1 MFGVGFYQG
10 YRQADERIRTRRA
23 KVNQAFQQWKA
34 DNPYATAAD
43 FQNAVRAI
51 GGGDFTV
58 ATALP
63 GQQAIQRMAADNQR
77 KKQEAEQAK
86 QFEAMER
93 KLRYQNSLTSAVSNA
108 VQLMGDKADAAT
120 IANQLGIPVEQV
132 APAVERAKAQAAQAE
147 NDRQRKLFNEG
158 IAYQNTLAQQALNAG
173 LRGDDFDT
181 FISQGMNEYSRRT
194 GLTLS
199 SGTVGGEPSSEQ
211 AAMTA
216 NASRYRML
224 ADAAEENDATQAYN
238 TLIQL
243 SNTPAFKAQVL
254 EDPTAA
260 IDSLITS
267 AQLDLSDNV
276 LAMARAKLE
285 TSVGEKAKAWRQ
297 EKHDAA
303 VATITPVYEAALAE
317 DPNSIVDQTSVDAV
331 VREQIIQQ
339 NPDLSAAA
347 VDAALAEVKGNAQGA
362 LELKYNQTYQ
372 NPEQALGTQIASK
385 KQAADSIVE
394 GMMGKQTSQGFPLV
408 GNNIFNVNMGEAAII
423 SDALSNLA
431 YADTAEGMDIASEMA
446 KFIIDQKSEGKGTPN
461 ANALIAHIN
470 ENRNIRLQRFDE
482 YLQDMQA
489 VFIEEINHEFTSTDE
504 LIAND
509 KAAVAEDD
517 AAFILRK
524 KEGDVKVDI
533 TEDAIRATADIGKK
547 TDRQAALRDVEQA
560 LQLELAGARAHLEAF
575 INNAMSIANM
585 TGVDP
590 QYRMA
595 YGVELDRQAYAGAVA
610 ERIADLEKRLSLIP
624 SLKANNSDTAND
636 GGMDVERWFPTD
648 ESISAP
654 GAPPN
659 QVEIPGV
666 PNQIVGFMN
675 VGGGNRKPGRDVS
688 FSEVLSA
695 TPEQRQHFEYS
706 LVDTF
711 AANPAIGN
719 VFPAIY
725 SAVVND
731 GVPDQRVVQA
741 IARGLEAYDYFHG
754 NAPRGR
760 SQPTT
765 VNQYKALLDE
775 LMPGLADSA
784 KEGAG
789 WLPGQARDEHAQ
801 QFALSWFAHS
811 LAGMDE
817 AARKQ
822 LMREFTGVLSQLKSD
837 AVAASGRAF
846 GNNYTNED
854 GSGQKIILDLPRLRE
869 IAF

>member
-1 MFGVGFYQG
+1 MFGVGFTRG
-10 YRQADERIRTRRA
+10 FNRSEERINNRRA
-23 KVNQAFQQWKA
+23 KVFQAFQQWKQ

-43 FQNAVRAI
+43 FQNAVRSI
-51 GGGDFTV
+51 GGGDLTV
-58 ATALP
+58 VGTLP

-77 KKQEAEQAK
+77 KKQEAERAK

-93 KLRYQNSLTSAVSNA
+93 KLRYQNSLTSAVGNA

-158 IAYQNTLAQQALNAG
+158 LAYQDRLAQQALNAG
-173 LRGDDFDT
+173 MRGDDFDT

-224 ADAAEENDATQAYN
+224 ADAAEEKDATLAYN

-276 LAMARAKLE
+276 LAMARTKLE

-317 DPNSIVDQTSVDAV
+317 DPNSIVDQTSVDAF

-347 VDAALAEVKGNAQGA
+347 VDAALAEVKGNAQGM
-362 LELKYNQTYQ
+362 LELEYNQTYQ

-385 KQAADSIVE
+385 KQAAAKVVE
-394 GMMGKQTSQGFPLV
+394 DMMGKLTSQGLPLV

-431 YADTAEGMDIASEMA
+431 YADTAEGMTIASEMA

-470 ENRNIRLQRFDE
+470 ENRDIRLQRFDE

-509 KAAVAEDD
+509 KAAVAEAD
-517 AAFILRK
+517 ATFILRK
-524 KEGDVKVDI
+524 KGGDVEVDI

-560 LQLELAGARAHLEAF
+560 LQLELAGARAHLDAF
-575 INNAMSIANM
+575 MANAMSIANM

-595 YGVELDRQAYAGAVA
+595 YGAELDRQAYAGAVA
-610 ERIADLEKRLSLIP
+610 ERIADLEKRLDKIP
-624 SLKANNSDTAND
+624 QAMANNSDTAND
-636 GGMDVERWFPTD
+636 GGMDIERWFPTD
-648 ESISAP
+648 ENIKS
-654 GAPPN
+654 
-659 QVEIPGV
+659 PGV

-675 VGGGNRKPGRDVS
+675 VGGSNRKPGRDVS

-695 TPEQRQHFEYS
+695 TKDQRQHFEYS

-760 SQPTT
+760 SQPAT

-811 LAGMDE
+811 LGGMDE
-817 AARKQ
+817 ATRKQ
-822 LMREFTGVLSQLKSD
+822 LVREFTGVLSQLKSD
-837 AVAASGRAF
+837 AVAPSGRAF
-846 GNNYTNED
+846 GNNYTRED

>member
-1 MFGVGFYQG
+1 MFGVGFTRG
-10 YRQADERIRTRRA
+10 FNRSEERINNRRA
-23 KVNQAFQQWKA
+23 KVFQAFQQWKQ

-43 FQNAVRAI
+43 FQNAVRSI
-51 GGGDFTV
+51 GGGDLTV
-58 ATALP
+58 VGTLP

-77 KKQEAEQAK
+77 KKQEAERAK

-93 KLRYQNSLTSAVSNA
+93 KLRYQNSLTSAVGNA

-132 APAVERAKAQAAQAE
+132 APAVERAKAQAAQAQAE
-147 NDRQRKLFNEG
+147 KNQKHQ
-158 IAYQNTLAQQALNAG
+158 IAALA
-173 LRGDDFDT
+173 
-181 FISQGMNEYSRRT
+181 EYRAAST
-194 GLTLS
+194 AVINNG
-199 SGTVGGEPSSEQ
+199 GTPEQ
-211 AAMTA
+211 AKAAGQDAQNQYLRAAGAEVPLGNVGSPSAHLTSMAQTDALLQSQYDLRIAKEAETA
-216 NASRYRML
+216 ANTVRGLFGSNSSLQTAL
-224 ADAAEENDATQAYN
+224 LEDEGKAIDAALALSGLKFSDDNLAAAVRAELEGSIGEMQR
-238 TLIQL
+238 QL
-243 SNTPAFKAQVL
+243 REQ
-254 EDPTAA
+254 
-260 IDSLITS
+260 
-267 AQLDLSDNV
+267 
-276 LAMARAKLE
+276 
-285 TSVGEKAKAWRQ
+285 
-297 EKHDAA
+297 KHNAA

-339 NPDLSAAA
+339 NPDLSEAA
-347 VDAALAEVKGNAQGA
+347 VDAALTEVKGNAQGT

-385 KQAADSIVE
+385 KQAAAKVVE
-394 GMMGKQTSQGFPLV
+394 DMMGKLTSQGLPLV

-431 YADTAEGMDIASEMA
+431 YADTAEGMTIASEMA

-470 ENRNIRLQRFDE
+470 ENRDIRLQRFDE

-509 KAAVAEDD
+509 KAAVAEAD
-517 AAFILRK
+517 ATFILRK
-524 KEGDVKVDI
+524 KGGDVEVDI

-560 LQLELAGARAHLEAF
+560 LQLELAGARAHLDAF
-575 INNAMSIANM
+575 MANAMSIANM

-595 YGVELDRQAYAGAVA
+595 YGAELDRQAYAGAVA
-610 ERIADLEKRLSLIP
+610 ERIADLEKRLDKIP
-624 SLKANNSDTAND
+624 QAMANNSDTAND
-636 GGMDVERWFPTD
+636 GGMDIERWFPTD
-648 ESISAP
+648 ENIKS
-654 GAPPN
+654 
-659 QVEIPGV
+659 PGV

-695 TPEQRQHFEYS
+695 TKDQRQHFEYS

-760 SQPTT
+760 SQPAT

-811 LAGMDE
+811 LGGMDE
-817 AARKQ
+817 ATRKQ
-822 LMREFTGVLSQLKSD
+822 LVREFTGVLSGLRTD
-837 AVAASGRAF
+837 AVAASGRAY
-846 GNNYTNED
+846 GNNN
-854 GSGQKIILDLPRLRE
+854 GMSLDLPRLRE

>member
-10 YRQADERIRTRRA
+10 HREASERIRTRRA

-51 GGGDFTV
+51 GGGDLTV

-147 NDRQRKLFNEG
+147 TDRQRKLFNEG
-158 IAYQNTLAQQALNAG
+158 LAHQDRLAQQALNAG

-181 FISQGMNEYSRRT
+181 FISEGMAEYSRRT

-199 SGTVGGEPSSEQ
+199 AGTVGGSPSAEQ
-211 AAMTA
+211 AEMTA
-216 NASRYRML
+216 SANRYRML

-276 LAMARAKLE
+276 LAMARTKLE

-317 DPNSIVDQTSVDAV
+317 DPNAVVDQTSVDAF

-339 NPDLSAAA
+339 NPDLSEAV
-347 VDAALAEVKGNAQGA
+347 VDAALTEVKGNAQGM
-362 LELKYNQTYQ
+362 LELEYDQKYQ
-372 NPEQALGTQIASK
+372 NPEQVLGTQIASK
-385 KQAADSIVE
+385 KQAAASVVE
-394 GMMGKQTSQGFPLV
+394 SMLGKQTSQGFSLT
-408 GNNIFNVNMGEAAII
+408 GDNIYNVNEGEAAII
-423 SDALSNLA
+423 ADALSNLA
-431 YADTAEGMDIASEMA
+431 YADTAEGMTIASEMA

-461 ANALIAHIN
+461 ANALIGHIN
-470 ENRNIRLQRFDE
+470 ENRDIQLQRFDE
-482 YLQDMQA
+482 YLQDMQP
-489 VFIEEINHEFTSTDE
+489 VLIEEINHEFTSTDE

-509 KAAVAEDD
+509 KAAVAEAD

-524 KEGDVKVDI
+524 KGGAVTVDI

-547 TDRQAALRDVEQA
+547 TDRQAVLNNIEQA
-560 LQLELAGARAHLEAF
+560 LQIELAGAQAHLEAF
-575 INNAMSIANM
+575 MADTMSVANM
-585 TGVDP
+585 TGIDP

-595 YGVELDRQAYAGAVA
+595 YGATLDRQAYAAAVA
-610 ERIADLEKRLSLIP
+610 ERVSDLQKRLSLIP
-624 SLKANNSDTAND
+624 QQKANNSDTAND

-648 ESISAP
+648 ESIEA
-654 GAPPN
+654 
-659 QVEIPGV
+659 PGV

-695 TPEQRQHFEYS
+695 TQEQRDHFEYS
-706 LVDTF
+706 LVDTL

-822 LMREFTGVLSQLKSD
+822 LMREFTGVLSGLRTD
-837 AVAASGRAF
+837 AVAASGRAY
-846 GNNYTNED
+846 GNNN
-854 GSGQKIILDLPRLRE
+854 GMSLDLPRLRE